1 VSRSAGRTLAQAKVN
16 LALRIL
22 GREPDGYH
30 SIETVFLR
38 LELGD
43 DILVRVTDGR
53 RSLRCDAM
61 HGEMAEDNLAYRAAA
76 LYAEETG
83 WPRGFEIEIGK
94 RIPIGGGLGGGSS
107 DAAAVLRILSKLSP
121 RPISPPQLLDL
132 AGQIGSDVPFLASDS
147 VMALA
152 WGRGEKLMPLPPL
165 PPRNISLFLP
175 GYEMSTAE
183 AYASLAR
190 ARGSYPTQARRFT
203 AKMFGSWEETARNS
217 VNDFEAV
224 VSDDVP
230 FVAGWLE
237 NGVRFGVFT
246 RMTGSGSTVFQIDDV
261 RTGTGEPPSLMYM
274 ALGGDT
280 RVLETRTA
288 DSVVPVDVLD

>member
-1 VSRSAGRTLAQAKVN
+1 MSRSAGRTLAQAKVN

-76 LYAEETG
+76 LYAKETG

-230 FVAGWLE
+230 FVPGWLE

-261 RTGTGEPPSLMYM
+261 RTGTGEPHSLMYM